1 MSGLNNAS
9 SLPNMST
16 LSIANFNGE
25 GHPTVAEELAG
36 RIIDI
41 MKDPELRAVTV
52 WELKQLFKPLGSNS
66 KVFRQLP
73 NDIRDLLENSDPTI
87 LIPKNADTMAL
98 AELLEKALVI
108 ENLEKSDHPFGS
120 ISSGESEILNSF
132 RLRRTPLSPPKDPL
146 TKEEFSDQERRQK
159 AANTRMEL
167 AFKNTMAS
175 FHDHQNVVK
184 ESESARITEESGSQ
198 EVDVKPHDYSGEDKS
213 ELERV
218 IEDALAAGGSPRR
231 VFLTKRYQEYMT
243 GEVSG
248 DIGAVKHL
256 IMPDVIADTT
266 IFVTGTM
273 KDVEKRVFKEAYLL
287 SVEECMP
294 LMSSIAASPV
304 EIMNMVALVGSI
316 NVEVVNPVTKELI
329 GRFWDVFTDLDE
341 KAGVFGGDSEG
352 GFISAPWMNWKE
364 GIRLFD
370 VLKSLYSR
378 ITSVR
383 K

>member
-1 MSGLNNAS
+1 
-9 SLPNMST
+9 MST

-52 WELKQLFKPLGSNS
+52 WELKQLFKPLGHNS
-66 KVFRQLP
+66 KAFLQLP
-73 NDIRDLLENSDPTI
+73 TDIRSLLENSDPTT
-87 LIPKNADTMAL
+87 LIPKNAETMAL
-98 AELLEKALVI
+98 AERLEKALVL
-108 ENLEKSDHPFGS
+108 ENLEKSDHPFGP

-146 TKEEFSDQERRQK
+146 TKEELRDQERRQK
-159 AANTRMEL
+159 AANTRMEM
-167 AFKNTMAS
+167 AFKNTVAS
-175 FHDHQNVVK
+175 FHDQNVVK
-184 ESESARITEESGSQ
+184 ESESARVTEESGSQ
-198 EVDVKPHDYSGEDKS
+198 EVDVQPHADSGEDKS

-218 IEDALAAGGSPRR
+218 IGEALAAGGSPRR
-231 VFLTKRYQEYMT
+231 VFLTERYQEYMA

-248 DIGAVKHL
+248 DIGAVKRL

-266 IFVTGTM
+266 IFAAGTM
-273 KDVEKRVFKEAYLL
+273 KNSEKRVFKEVYLL

-294 LMSSIAASPV
+294 LMSSVAASPV

-316 NVEVVNPVTKELI
+316 DVELVNPVTKELI

-364 GIRLFD
+364 GSRLFG
-370 VLKSLYSR
+370 VLKSLYSK